1 MTPLLE
7 VRGLVK
13 SFAHRHRFGLWRQR
27 RLRAVDRVDLQVAAG
42 ECLALV
48 GESGSGKTTLAR
60 CMIRLVDPDRG
71 EVRFAGDDLLAL
83 GAAEL
88 RRRRRRFQM
97 VFQSTSG
104 AIDPRF
110 RVADALAE
118 PLRLHRLAPRA
129 ELGARVAELLAAVGL
144 PGELAGRY
152 PHQLSGGQLQRVGIA
167 RALATEPELLIL
179 DEPVSALDASARERI
194 LGLLADLRRRLGLSL
209 VFIAHDLTVVERI
222 ADRVAVLY
230 LGRSMELA
238 AGRELFARPRHPYTR
253 SLLASVPIP
262 DPDRRR
268 PPPVRGELPSPL
280 APPSGCVFHPR
291 CPLYRRLG
299 EAERR
304 RCRGEE
310 PALRPVG
317 DSLAACHFSERL
329 GEPEAGGGGEWG
341 EALGADRPD
350 RPSGS

>member
-7 VRGLVK
+7 ARGLVK
-13 SFAHRHRFGLWRQR
+13 SFVLRHRSGLWGRR
-27 RLRAVDRVDLQVAAG
+27 RLCAVDRVDLEVAAG

-60 CMIRLVDPDRG
+60 CMVRLTEPDRG
-71 EVRFAGDDLLAL
+71 EVRFDGEDLLAL
-83 GAAEL
+83 RSAEL

-97 VFQSTSG
+97 VFQSSSG

-129 ELGARVAELLAAVGL
+129 ELGARVEELLAAVGL
-144 PGELAGRY
+144 PAELAGRY

-209 VFIAHDLTVVERI
+209 VFIAHDLAVVERI
-222 ADRVAVLY
+222 ADRVAVFY
-230 LGRSMELA
+230 LGRTMEMA
-238 AGRELFARPRHPYTR
+238 PGRELFARPRHPYTR
-253 SLLASVPIP
+253 SLLASVPVA
-262 DPDRRR
+262 DPDHRR
-268 PPPVRGELPSPL
+268 PPPVLGELPSPL
-280 APPSGCVFHPR
+280 APPPGCVFHTR

-299 EAERR
+299 EVERR
-304 RCRGEE
+304 RCREEE
-310 PALRPVG
+310 PAARPVG
-317 DSLAACHFSERL
+317 GSLAACHFSERL
-329 GEPEAGGGGEWG
+329 DEPE
-341 EALGADRPD
+341 DRS
-350 RPSGS
+350 SGS